1 MGRIKGRDS
10 NLDILN
16 KVGVFAGSL
25 LCTAFAV
32 YFYSPVVG
40 TNAATERR
48 VDLFANVD
56 LIASLSLNKDEVNF
70 SVMPSDAGSF
80 YNDSII
86 ATINTNSSNG
96 YELYFSS
103 VDNETNMKHQYSAV
117 TDVIASNFNGT
128 VTYSTM
134 ASNQWGFSLNN
145 TDYSKIPTLDN
156 QAIIMNLN
164 HRPSA
169 AEKTATITI
178 GTKVDSNI
186 MAGSYTKN
194 VIFSAIAHE
203 SAIAMQNF
211 DGSTLPTGKSLL
223 VEDLRDGEKYTIKKL
238 LDGNVWMTQNLR
250 ISDITIDS
258 TKSDMTSGSYA
269 IPASISGS
277 FSNYFNADDT
287 DYVFVKNNVGYY
299 AFYTASVGTGGT
311 SMSTSGDN
319 IQSSICPKGWKIPS
333 GKSNDSDY
341 GLLADAYGKSPVRLA
356 NEAGLPYTGYTYN
369 TYQSDYVS
377 SYGSSA
383 RYWTSTISNGDSAY
397 IMRYDSDD
405 ETTYLY
411 FSSGKKGGYPVLC
424 VLR

>member
-1 MGRIKGRDS
+1 MGRIRGRDS

-16 KVGVFAGSL
+16 KVGIFAGSL

-32 YFYSPVVG
+32 YFYSPVIG
-40 TNAATERR
+40 TNAATEGR

-56 LIASLSLNKDEVNF
+56 LIASLSLNKDEVDF
-70 SVMPSDAGSF
+70 LVMPSDAGNF
-80 YNDSII
+80 YDDSII

-103 VDNETNMKHQYSAV
+103 VDNDTDMKHEYKSV
-117 TDVIASNFNGT
+117 PDVIASTFDGT
-128 VTYSTM
+128 VTSSAM
-134 ASNQWGFSLNN
+134 ANNQWGYSVNN
-145 TDYSKIPTLDN
+145 TDFSKIPTLNN
-156 QAIIMNLN
+156 QAIVMNVN

-178 GTKVDSNI
+178 GTKVDSSI

-258 TKSDMTSGSYA
+258 TKSDMTSGSYV

-277 FSNYFNADDT
+277 LDNYFNADDT

-311 SMSTSGDN
+311 SMSTRGDN

-333 GKSNDSDY
+333 GSSSDSDY
-341 GLLADAYGKSPVRLA
+341 ALLANTYGKSPVRLA

-377 SYGSSA
+377 GYGSSA
-383 RYWTSTISNGDSAY
+383 RYWTSTISSSDSAY
-397 IMRYDSDD
+397 IMRYDSGD
-405 ETTYLY
+405 ETTSLY
-411 FSSGKKGGYPVLC
+411 FSSGKKSGYPVLC